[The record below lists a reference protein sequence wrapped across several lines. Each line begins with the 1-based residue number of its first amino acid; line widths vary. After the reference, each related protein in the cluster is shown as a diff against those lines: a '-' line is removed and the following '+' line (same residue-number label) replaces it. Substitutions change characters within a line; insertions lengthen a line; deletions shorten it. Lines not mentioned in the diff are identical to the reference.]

1 MKKDLSKVKRSM
13 NMANE
18 NGKNNM
24 LLIFLLISGVKEP
37 LQVSVTYRELQ
48 VNSARVWG
56 KLRCL
61 KFI

>member
-1 MKKDLSKVKRSM
+1 
-13 NMANE
+13 MANE

-24 LLIFLLISGVKEP
+24 LLIFLLISRVKEP
-37 LQVSVTYRELQ
+37 LQVSVTYPELQ